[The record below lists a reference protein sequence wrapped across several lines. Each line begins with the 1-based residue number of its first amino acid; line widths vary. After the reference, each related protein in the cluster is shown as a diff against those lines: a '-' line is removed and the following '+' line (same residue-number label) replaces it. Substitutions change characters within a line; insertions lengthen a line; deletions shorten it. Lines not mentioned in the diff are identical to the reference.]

1 MVNKKHDAVGTAV
14 HGGSTANMKWGYT
27 CSSEEFEASALLEHA
42 VAAEQAGFEFVTV
55 SDHFHPWTSSQGH
68 SPFAWTTV
76 GAIGARTS
84 RVEIGTGV
92 TCPLIR
98 YHPTVIA
105 QAAAT
110 AAELSGGRFFLGVG
124 TGEALNEH
132 ITADRWPP
140 AKVRQ
145 EMLAEAVEIIRALWT
160 GETVDY
166 EGDFYVVENAHLFSR
181 PAEPPRIFWAASG
194 TKSAELAGV
203 HGDGLWATSPSR
215 ETVDAYRNA
224 GGDGDVIGQITI
236 CFGRDRE
243 KALDTALEIWPN
255 AGVPGQLSQDLPTY
269 VHFEQAAQL
278 VTREVIAD
286 QVPCGDDV
294 DAVVET
300 ATQFAEAGF
309 TMLHVHQ
316 IGPDQ
321 QGFLDWWQ
329 SEVAEAVRDVGAV
342 SSRR

>member
-1 MVNKKHDAVGTAV
+1 
-14 HGGSTANMKWGYT
+14 
-27 CSSEEFEASALLEHA
+27 
-42 VAAEQAGFEFVTV
+42 
-55 SDHFHPWTSSQGH
+55 
-68 SPFAWTTV
+68 
-76 GAIGARTS
+76 
-84 RVEIGTGV
+84 
-92 TCPLIR
+92 
-98 YHPTVIA
+98 
-105 QAAAT
+105 
-110 AAELSGGRFFLGVG
+110 
-124 TGEALNEH
+124 
-132 ITADRWPP
+132 
-140 AKVRQ
+140 
-145 EMLAEAVEIIRALWT
+145 
-160 GETVDY
+160 
-166 EGDFYVVENAHLFSR
+166 VVENAHLFSL

-194 TKSAELAGV
+194 TNSAELAGV

-269 VHFEQAAQL
+269 VHFEQASQL

-329 SEVAEAVRDVGAV
+329 SEVAEAVRDVDAV